1 MARLRR
7 THPGQ
12 PGLTR
17 RRRGSGWG
25 YLNADGSRITDPAT
39 RERIKDLAIPPA
51 WQDVWI
57 APAANGH
64 LQAVGTDAAG
74 RRQYL
79 YHPDWH
85 SGRGRAKHDRV
96 LQLGAALPRARLT
109 VADHL
114 TSPSLSRDRALAAAF
129 RLLDRGHFRI
139 GGEIYAQANGSF
151 GLSTIRRDHV
161 ARRGGALVFDYTAK
175 SGIQHVETINDP
187 DLIDTIEEMLRRR
200 TGDIDEL
207 LVYRDGRSW
216 RRVTSSDINNYLK
229 EVVDLDISAKDF
241 RTWHGTVLAAVAV
254 AVEFAAHPR
263 GKPWSN
269 RGLDAAVRRSVAA
282 VAATLG
288 NTPAVCQN
296 SYINPRVLDL
306 FRQGTTIDRA
316 VARARHSLP
325 NLAERGKQPAEAE
338 IVAAIGGTPI
348 AERAV
353 LRLLTG

>member
-12 PGLTR
+12 PGFTR
-17 RRRGSGWG
+17 RRRGSGWE
-25 YLNADGSRITDPAT
+25 YLDADGSRITDPVT
-39 RERIKDLAIPPA
+39 RQRIKNLAIPPA

-57 APAANGH
+57 TQAANGH

-79 YHPDWH
+79 YHPDWQF
-85 SGRGRAKHDRV
+85 SRGRAKHNRV

-139 GGEIYAQANGSF
+139 GGEIYALANGSF
-151 GLSTIRRDHV
+151 GLSTLRRDHV
-161 ARRGGALVFDYTAK
+161 ARRSGTLVFDYTAK
-175 SGIQHVETINDP
+175 SGIQHVETIDDP
-187 DLIDTIEEMLRRR
+187 DLLDTIGKMLRRR
-200 TGDIDEL
+200 AGDIDEL
-207 LVYRDGRSW
+207 LVYREGRSW
-216 RRVTSSDINNYLK
+216 RRVTSSDINSYLK
-229 EVVDLDISAKDF
+229 EVVALDVSAKDF

-254 AVEFAAHPR
+254 AEEFSAHPSDR
-263 GKPWSN
+263 PWSN

-288 NTPAVCQN
+288 NTPAVCRN
-296 SYINPRVLDL
+296 SYINPGVLDQ
-306 FRQGTTIDRA
+306 FRHGTTIDRA
-316 VARARHSLP
+316 VARARRSLP
-325 NLAERGKQPAEAE
+325 TLAASNGGPAEPKV
-338 IVAAIGGTPI
+338 IAAIAGTPI

-353 LRLLTG
+353 LRLLTD